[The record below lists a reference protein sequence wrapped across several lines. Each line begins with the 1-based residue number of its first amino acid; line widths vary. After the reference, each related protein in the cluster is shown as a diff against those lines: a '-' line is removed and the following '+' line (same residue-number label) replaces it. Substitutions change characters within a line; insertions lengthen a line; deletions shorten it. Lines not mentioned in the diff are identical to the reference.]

1 MKISEIASEKIDKLP
16 LEKQQEVLDFIEFIQ
31 SKIEPEKIGKPI
43 LFPETTQEIT
53 TQEKLAGSMKG
64 TFILPLSEDF
74 DEPLEE
80 FEGYM

>member
-1 MKISEIASEKIDKLP
+1 MKISEIASAKIEKLP
-16 LEKQQEVLDFIEFIQ
+16 LEKQKEVLDFIEFLQ
-31 SKIEPEKIGKPI
+31 SKMEPKTIDESISFLEAGK
-43 LFPETTQEIT
+43 EIT
-53 TQEKLAGSMKG
+53 TKQKLAGSMKG